1 VLDLL
6 STSLA
11 RTKDDML
18 WEKPAGAGG
27 GFWIRQGGGLGEN
40 GVGRMRMKRW
50 WRLLWIVAAS
60 VLPGAP
66 GHGVPVCPLP
76 ASPTSAFFGTD
87 LLANGNPMGSGGDSY
102 QYQPLD
108 RLVSGDGGAIALGW
122 DATSS
127 PPAPSPPRAEER
139 GREWWGTVHPGWR
152 LRPLTKA
159 TRRVAGG
166 NQLAESL

>member
-1 VLDLL
+1 
-6 STSLA
+6 
-11 RTKDDML
+11 
-18 WEKPAGAGG
+18 
-27 GFWIRQGGGLGEN
+27 
-40 GVGRMRMKRW
+40 
-50 WRLLWIVAAS
+50 
-60 VLPGAP
+60 
-66 GHGVPVCPLP
+66 
-76 ASPTSAFFGTD
+76 AFFGTD
-87 LLANGNPMGSGGDSY
+87 PLANGNPIGSGGDSY

-122 DATSS
+122 DAASS